1 VVETPARLM
10 TRPYVTH
17 LHRAEDDATV
27 ASIQACVESHLQAL
41 GLNYG
46 YVPRLD
52 GFLVVDEED
61 VGILISVLPQSEHLE
76 SNPAMITLLA
86 PLVAD
91 VYHPARPVWH
101 RLAELEAGSP
111 LLKLGF
117 EPRRGRIAAAIG
129 LLADEITADQ
139 IASAARVLWG
149 TAQHTGPLIRDFGGR
164 PIEPVR

>member
-1 VVETPARLM
+1 M

-76 SNPAMITLLA
+76 SNPAMITCSHHWLQTFII
-86 PLVAD
+86 PLV
-91 VYHPARPVWH
+91 R
-101 RLAELEAGSP
+101 S
-111 LLKLGF
+111 
-117 EPRRGRIAAAIG
+117 
-129 LLADEITADQ
+129 
-139 IASAARVLWG
+139 G
-149 TAQHTGPLIRDFGGR
+149 TG
-164 PIEPVR
+164 